1 MGDLCTVLL
10 VILGDLHW
18 LGVAVFLVFF
28 REEFHVLKPGTL
40 CLSCFSESC
49 MHAGVRWVPLLS
61 HIGACF
67 SVCNH
72 QDTI

>member
-1 MGDLCTVLL
+1 
-10 VILGDLHW
+10 
-18 LGVAVFLVFF
+18 VFLVFF
-28 REEFHVLKPGTL
+28 REEFHVLKPGSL